1 MDMHSMQM
9 LAQSIDR
16 FGYVLA
22 GAIRDKAKQ
31 EEETKGR
38 LILVAAGVLG
48 LSSSLSTIILY
59 LILRKS

>member
-1 MDMHSMQM
+1 MQM

-59 LILRKS
+59 LILR